1 MPFGFRRRLTWNWLA
16 SCRSS
21 SRVASLSIVNEKMKK
36 YDWLSGGYDYL
47 QAFGMS
53 PRNAAIAG
61 YIIAVDKRPCTILDA
76 ACGLCPIIPFLPESF
91 ISRYVAFDNSQYVQ
105 EHLPYKGLEYFEF
118 YRWSFEEFFSDSS
131 NRLGSFDFVLYL
143 GMYGGYDV
151 YAERLAKLLP
161 YAKPGGYV
169 ILEAIDEH
177 ITEALSVMQQK
188 YPDYK
193 EVASCRIQ
201 IHNGTMS
208 DLTRER
214 FRSIHLYHCPL
225 PTLPTLPRYAE
236 N

>member
-1 MPFGFRRRLTWNWLA
+1 MPEGLPAKEAMDT
-16 SCRSS
+16 
-21 SRVASLSIVNEKMKK
+21 KMKK
-36 YDWLSGGYDYL
+36 YDWPSGGYDYL

-53 PRNAAIAG
+53 PRNATIAS
-61 YIIAVDKRPCTILDA
+61 YIIAVGKRPCTILDA
-76 ACGLCPIIPFLPESF
+76 ACGLCPIIPFLPENF

-131 NRLGSFDFVLYL
+131 NRPGSFDFVLYL
-143 GMYGGYDV
+143 GMYGGYEV
-151 YAERLAKLLP
+151 YVQRLAKLLP

-177 ITEALSVMQQK
+177 ITEVLLVMQQK
-188 YPDYK
+188 HPDYK

-201 IHNGTMS
+201 IHDDTMS

-225 PTLPTLPRYAE
+225 PTLPRYAE